1 MIASIRRGTLVALTT
16 LALAVPATARAEPT
30 APATRPDTTA
40 PALVDAGPTVA
51 AAAVAVRARVDVST
65 AEAAA
70 QSRAGLGQSRA
81 LMLVGL
87 ATFIAGAVIG
97 GDAGTIIMIGGA
109 GIGLYG
115 LYQYLQ

>member
-1 MIASIRRGTLVALTT
+1 MLGTVRRKVLFALVAGA
-16 LALAVPATARAEPT
+16 LALPSAARAEGPVPAAPSDTSAAVT
-30 APATRPDTTA
+30 AA
-40 PALVDAGPTVA
+40 PQGPTVA
-51 AAAVAVRARVDVST
+51 TAAVAVKARHD

-70 QSRAGLGQSRA
+70 VQSRAGLGQARA
-81 LMLVGL
+81 LMIVGL